1 MTNPATPQN
10 PARTPH
16 CGVGEPPRTPQTN
29 PANSPL
35 LRRELGEFAGD
46 SICVGGVADAVAGF
60 SRPISALLATEDPP
74 VCGRLTQ
81 AQDMCFRRVAA
92 EGARCWQ
99 HR

>member
-10 PARTPH
+10 PARTPQ

-46 SICVGGVADAVAGF
+46 SICSGRFAGAVAGF
-60 SRPISALLATEDPP
+60 AATTSALLAIELSP
-74 VCGRLTQ
+74 VCGRLTNE
-81 AQDMCFRRVAA
+81 QDMCFRPVRRD
-92 EGARCWQ
+92 GAPCWQ